1 VLPLNKFIVKKNSF
15 QFAGYVLLLATI
27 IACSKVP
34 ITGRKQVSLIPETE
48 LISMSLT
55 EYASFLKTNPPAGNH
70 EQNTIMVKQIGNKI
84 QQAVTKYMSQ
94 NKLSSR
100 LAGYKWEFNL
110 VNDPQV
116 NAWCMPGGKVVV
128 YSGLLGVTQNENALA
143 IVMGHEIAH
152 AVARHGNERMSQ
164 GLVTQLGGVALGV
177 ALQSKSAETQALFQ
191 TAYGVGSTVAVMLP
205 YSRLHETEA
214 DKMGLIFAA
223 MAGYDPREAPK
234 FWQRMSAKGGAKQPE
249 ILSTHPSDA
258 TRISD
263 LNKFMPQAMK
273 YYKP

>member
-1 VLPLNKFIVKKNSF
+1 MKKNSF

-34 ITGRKQVSLIPETE
+34 ITGRKQVSLIPESE
-48 LISMSLT
+48 LITMSLT

-84 QQAVTKYMSQ
+84 QQAVTKYMAQ

-110 VNDPQV
+110 VNDPMV

-234 FWQRMSAKGGAKQPE
+234 FWQRMSAKGGAKPPE